1 MNTKPKGWVVAATMV
16 LTAGLAAW
24 ATYGVVAHQ
33 LAEEHAIQ
41 LAQQQIAWQTEKA
54 ILEAQLRDS
63 HARAP
68 LPSSLPQPPQAATA
82 PVQASAKEILDS
94 LLAIRASATHPRI
107 ARQLIGYFEDLVRAG
122 PAAFPVIAEFLG
134 RNEEFDYSTVGNG
147 KEFRDGKVP
156 TEFLVP
162 PSLRL
167 GLFEVLKRIGGEP
180 AEQLMAKVLGS
191 TGRGVEVAYLARAL
205 QELTPDQYRET
216 ALTAARE
223 LLTSPP
229 VLSPSSPLDQNH
241 REYLYGVLA
250 FYNDSS
256 FAGQAQN
263 QLVQPDGRLDRSAMK
278 YLQQALGAQAV
289 SIAAQA
295 YQDPRITDPA
305 AREPLARLALSY
317 VGADSQANE
326 FYQSSI
332 NDLSLSQSHRKN
344 LIEDLNQDGFVD
356 RKNLTTR
363 DLPLIQN
370 RLALIE
376 QLAPTAADQANAAA
390 FKEAYKDL
398 LKMREQVLRV
408 ANPALP
414 PANNGQSTP

>member
-1 MNTKPKGWVVAATMV
+1 MNTKLKLWAVSATII

-24 ATYGVVAHQ
+24 ATHRLVAHR
-33 LAEEHAIQ
+33 LAEEHALH
-41 LAQQQIAWQTEKA
+41 LAQQQIAWQTERA
-54 ILEAQLRDS
+54 LLEGQLRDS
-63 HARAP
+63 QVRPVLPRAA
-68 LPSSLPQPPQAATA
+68 QAVIPT
-82 PVQASAKEILDS
+82 PVQTSPKEILEV
-94 LLAIRASATHPRI
+94 LLSIRAPASHPRA
-107 ARQLIGYFEDLVRAG
+107 ARQLIRQFEELVRVG
-122 PAAFPVIAEFLG
+122 PAAVPAIAEFLA
-134 RNEEFDYSTVGNG
+134 RNEEFDYNPAGNP
-147 KEFRDGKVP
+147 KEFRDGKIS

-205 QELTPDQYRET
+205 QELSPNRYREN
-216 ALTAARE
+216 ALAAARE
-223 LLTSPP
+223 LLTNSPIS
-229 VLSPSSPLDQNH
+229 SPSNPLDQNH

-256 FAGQAQN
+256 YASQAQT
-263 QLVQPDGRLDRSAMK
+263 QLVQSDGKIDRGAMK

-289 SIAAQA
+289 PVVAQA

-305 AREPLARLALSY
+305 SREPLARLALDY
-317 VGADSQANE
+317 VGVDPQANE
-326 FYQSSI
+326 FYQKAI

-344 LIEDLNQDGFVD
+344 LIEDLNQDGFAD
-356 RKNLTTR
+356 RKNLTER

-376 QLAPTAADQANAAA
+376 QLAPSAADQANAAA

-398 LKMREQVLRV
+398 LKMREQVTRPGNSAV
-408 ANPALP
+408 PPPNNTPGNP
-414 PANNGQSTP
+414 